1 MRTNPYK
8 LSHSYQTSLK
18 AMRGLRNH
26 EFANTNKLRCQAN
39 KIKTTKKI
47 WGKLTKNNSR
57 FIELI
62 IAVSCLLILA
72 GCFCSEVHAQTADTS
87 GFSHMQSALLPVAS
101 GLTTSLSP
109 LPAPK
114 YDEQLGLTFTQNFAS
129 LAYNVTAVPQ
139 VDSYGYGP
147 AYLLNGLSNDG
158 YWYQVG
164 LSYNWPYTNGG
175 YNPGFNFNYEVFN
188 SAGKSIYPHNSGGLK
203 SFSGPVNSG
212 DLVLLNLYLNNGIVY
227 MYAEDWNTGAVAI
240 ATYPDSQTSSFTGL
254 SSPSN
259 SNGFFTGLMTE
270 WWHVN
275 PYTGGE
281 TQVTYSNY
289 TFGLSSAWMWIDE
302 WNPTTS
308 QALFSSNELV
318 SYLNPPPLKEL
329 YSDGATEYSNAN
341 EFITGSTVQQ
351 MTSITLLPAGGST
364 PLSATNEFAVSFTL
378 DSQPQVSYAQNGT
391 LIFTAD
397 NGTNVVI
404 SGVSTG
410 SSSTEEW
417 VLNSQGNNVTVPA
430 GSTTTFYYYD
440 ILSQQ
445 VAYEISGGG
454 NPANP
459 TLTYYT
465 APSTAS
471 AQFDQTINTIS
482 LPLIQQTIM
491 VLRGT
496 SASVNNPISG
506 TAKEQWATP
515 KSSWSISQVN
525 QIPSLI
531 IYYHQYQVIA
541 SYSTS
546 DGSVPSSNIVLSGT
560 QFGSNYQ
567 LPLTTTNQAIWL
579 DANTPWSTSTI
590 ATAMSGTE
598 RWSSSAG
605 TSGDITGAITI
616 NPIYVHQ
623 YYLAVISTYGS
634 PSGSGWYDSGS
645 TAYAGLNAGTVS
657 GGVGTR
663 YVFTIWGTDA
673 SGTNYALSNAITM
686 NGPETATANWKTQY
700 QLTVTSVYGTTSGA
714 GWYDNGSTAYAIV
727 ASNIVSGGSGI
738 QYVLT
743 GWSGNSS
750 GSGATSNG
758 ITMNAPKTATAFW
771 GTQYYLTVFSAY
783 GSPSPASGWFDAGS
797 NINEAV
803 TFPVPESIITQ
814 HVCTGWTG
822 TGSAPATGTNA
833 SLHFTI
839 NQPSSITWNWQSQF
853 ISSTVSL
860 MIGAP
865 LVTAIIGLSI
875 YLLKNSQKFRKQK

>member
-1 MRTNPYK
+1 M
-8 LSHSYQTSLK
+8 
-18 AMRGLRNH
+18 
-26 EFANTNKLRCQAN
+26 LRCQAN
-39 KIKTTKKI
+39 KIETTKKI

-72 GCFCSEVHAQTADTS
+72 GCFCSEAHAQTADAS
-87 GFSHMQSALLPVAS
+87 SFSHMQSALLPVVS
-101 GLTTSLSP
+101 GLTAQLSP
-109 LPAPK
+109 LPATT

-147 AYLLNGLSNDG
+147 AYLLSGLSNDG

-164 LSYNWPYTNGG
+164 LSYDWPYANGG

-188 SAGKSIYPHNSGGLK
+188 STGASVYPFSGGGGLK

-212 DLVLLNLYLNNGIVY
+212 DLVLLNLYVNDDTVY
-227 MYAEDWNTGAVAI
+227 MYAQDWNTGAVAL
-240 ATYPDSQTSSFTGL
+240 ATYADSQTSYFTGSTSL
-254 SSPSN
+254 PSN
-259 SNGFFTGLMTE
+259 SNGFFSGLMTE

-289 TFGLSSAWMWIDE
+289 TSGLSSAWMWIDE

-308 QALFSSNELV
+308 HVLFSSSELV
-318 SYLNPPPLKEL
+318 SYLNPTLKGFHL
-329 YSDGATEYSNAN
+329 DGATEYSNAN
-341 EFITGSTVQQ
+341 EFITGSIVQQ
-351 MTSITLLPAGGST
+351 TSVTLLLAGGST
-364 PLSATNEFAVSFTL
+364 PLSGTNEFAVSFTL
-378 DSQPQVSYAQNGT
+378 DGQPQVSYAQNGMLT
-391 LIFTAD
+391 FTAD
-397 NGTNVVI
+397 NGTNVII

-417 VLNSQGNNVTVPA
+417 VLNSEGTNVTVPA

-445 VAYEISGGG
+445 IAYAVSGGG
-454 NPANP
+454 NPSNP

-471 AQFDQTINTIS
+471 SQSSQTIDTIS
-482 LPLIQQTIM
+482 LPLIQQTIL

-496 SASVNNPISG
+496 TATVSNNILG
-506 TAKEQWATP
+506 TSKDQWATP

-531 IYYHQYQVIA
+531 LYYHQYQVIA

-546 DGSVPSSNIVLSGT
+546 DGSIPSSNIILSGT

-567 LPLTTTNQAIWL
+567 LLLTTTNQAIWL
-579 DANTPWSTSTI
+579 DANTPWSASAI
-590 ATAMSGTE
+590 ITAISGTE
-598 RWSSSAG
+598 RWISSAG

-645 TAYAGLNAGTVS
+645 AAYAGLNAGTVS
-657 GGVGTR
+657 GGAGTR
-663 YVFTIWGTDA
+663 YVFTSWGTDA
-673 SGTNYALSNAITM
+673 SGTNYALSSAITM
-686 NGPETATANWKTQY
+686 NSPETANANWKTQY

-714 GWYDNGSTAYAIV
+714 GWYDSGSTAYAIV
-727 ASNIVSGGSGI
+727 ASNIVSGGSGV

-750 GSGATSNG
+750 GSGTTSNG
-758 ITMNAPKTATAFW
+758 ITMNAPETATASW

-783 GSPSPASGWFDAGS
+783 GSPSVASGWFDAGS
-797 NINEAV
+797 NINEAI
-803 TFPVPESIITQ
+803 TSPVPESIITR

-822 TGSAPATGTNA
+822 TGSTPATGTNT
-833 SLHFTI
+833 SLQFTI
-839 NQPSSITWNWQSQF
+839 NQPSSIIWNWQSQF
-853 ISSTVSL
+853 IPSTVLL
-860 MIGAP
+860 MIGVP

-875 YLLKNSQKFRKQK
+875 YLFKNSQKFRKRK